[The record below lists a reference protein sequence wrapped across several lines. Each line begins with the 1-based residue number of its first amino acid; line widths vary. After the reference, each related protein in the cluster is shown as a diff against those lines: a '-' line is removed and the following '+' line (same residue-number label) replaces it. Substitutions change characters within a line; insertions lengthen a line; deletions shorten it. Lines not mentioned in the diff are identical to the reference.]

1 MKPYRRQSPFIT
13 IEGIHIVKAV
23 GIFISVMFLL
33 FSVSGII
40 TKLNDSFR
48 LSSLNVHNAVA
59 ELDIE
64 MLYAIMGTEN
74 RYFLEGLPK
83 NEQKISLA
91 KPLLAMATNIEFD
104 DPTSFLGREL
114 PGLYAFHQKVIAP
127 RDGSDYT
134 DMPIESTPPI
144 KKIEKDV
151 PVKNTEDIDPAPA
164 DEDTAPP
171 PEQSTGEK
179 DVVYIYFTHN
189 RESFL
194 PHLEGVTDPDLAQH
208 SEVNVTKV
216 GDRLKEELEQ
226 RGIGTAVDKTDF
238 IGKIINDG
246 LDYSV
251 AYDLS
256 RPVVQ
261 DALAA
266 NRDVSYVM
274 DIHRDSQPREKTTI
288 EINGKSYA
296 KIMFVYGRENPD
308 FEKNKKI
315 AEDLHKRLNEAYPG
329 ISRKVVSKAGTGVDG
344 VYNQDLHGNA
354 LLIEIGGYE
363 NNFEELYN
371 TAEAFAEVFSEYY
384 WQAEAVNADE
394 ETDKTQQ

>member
-13 IEGIHIVKAV
+13 IQGIHIVKAV
-23 GIFISVMFLL
+23 GIFVIVMFLL
-33 FSVSGII
+33 FSLSGVI

-59 ELDIE
+59 DLNIE
-64 MLYAIMGTEN
+64 MVYAVMGTEN

-83 NEQKISLA
+83 SEQKISLA
-91 KPLLAMATNIEFD
+91 KPLIAMATNIEFE

-114 PGLYAFHQKVIAP
+114 PGLYAYQQKVIAP

-134 DMPIESTPPI
+134 DMPIESTPSI
-144 KKIEKDV
+144 KEIEKDV

-164 DEDTAPP
+164 VEDTAPP
-171 PEQSTGEK
+171 PEQTTGEK
-179 DVVYIYFTHN
+179 DVVYIYSAHN

-194 PHLEGVTDPDLAQH
+194 PHLEGVTDPDLAYH
-208 SEVNVTKV
+208 SEVNITKV

-226 RGIGTAVDKTDF
+226 RGIGTAVDKTD
-238 IGKIINDG
+238 IYGKIINDG
-246 LDYSV
+246 LDYTES
-251 AYDLS
+251 YDIA

-261 DALAA
+261 EALAA

-274 DIHRDSQPREKTTI
+274 DIHRDAQPRGKTTI
-288 EINGKSYA
+288 EINGKTYA
-296 KIMFVYGRENPD
+296 QIMFVIGRENPN
-308 FEKNKKI
+308 FEKNKRI
-315 AEDLHKRLNEAYPG
+315 AEELHNRLNEVYPG

-344 VYNQDLHGNA
+344 VYNQDLLGNA
-354 LLIEIGGYE
+354 LLIEMGGYE

-384 WQAEAVNADE
+384 WQAEAVNTDE

>member
-23 GIFISVMFLL
+23 GIFVLVMLLL
-33 FSVSGII
+33 FSLSGII

-48 LSSLNVHNAVA
+48 LSSLNIHNAVA
-59 ELDIE
+59 KLNIE
-64 MLYAIMGTEN
+64 TLYALMGTEN
-74 RYFLEGLPK
+74 RYFLEGLPE

-91 KPLLAMATNIEFD
+91 KPLLAMATNMEFD
-104 DPTSFLGREL
+104 KPTSFLGEL
-114 PGLYAFHQKVIAP
+114 PGLYLYEQKVIAP

-144 KKIEKDV
+144 KEIEKDV
-151 PVKNTEDIDPAPA
+151 PVKNTDEIDPPPSE
-164 DEDTAPP
+164 DDTAPP
-171 PEQSTGEK
+171 PEQTTGDK

-194 PHLEGVTDPDLAQH
+194 PHLEGITDPDLAQH
-208 SEVNVTKV
+208 SEVNVTKI

-238 IGKIINDG
+238 IGKIINEG
-246 LDYSV
+246 LDYGV
-251 AYDLS
+251 AYDLA

-261 DALAA
+261 DALAT
-266 NRDVSYVM
+266 NRDVTYVM
-274 DIHRDSQPREKTTI
+274 DIHRDAQPREKTTI
-288 EINGKSYA
+288 EINGKTYA
-296 KIMFVYGRENPD
+296 QIMFVYGRENPEY
-308 FEKNKKI
+308 EKNKKI
-315 AEDLHKRLNEAYPG
+315 AEDLHERLNEAYPG

-354 LLIEIGGYE
+354 LLIEFGGYE
-363 NNFEELYN
+363 NTFEELYN
-371 TAEAFAEVFSEYY
+371 TAEAFAEIFGEYY
-384 WQAEAVNADE
+384 WQAEAVNEDK
-394 ETDKTQQ
+394 ETDKTPQ

>member
-134 DMPIESTPPI
+134 DMPIESTPPF